1 MDSNLSAGDKQVL
14 LKIARDT
21 INQYVTDDTIPKFET
36 ADQGLLTQ
44 SGCFVSIK
52 VHGTLRGCIG
62 NFISEKPLFQLVQE
76 MAISAA
82 TRDPRFYPMK
92 EEDLA
97 DYNLEISVLSPLHK
111 ISSIEE
117 IEVGK
122 HGLYIEK
129 NFSRG
134 VLLPQVAVEFG
145 WDRDTFLRQTCL
157 KAGLKQEGWKE
168 GTDIYIFSAQVF
180 SEKDL

>member
-1 MDSNLSAGDKQVL
+1 MTDSNLSNPEKKTL
-14 LKIARDT
+14 LKMARDT
-21 INQYVTDDTIPKFET
+21 INQYVTTGEMPKLDIT
-36 ADQGLLTQ
+36 DKGLLTQ
-44 SGCFVSIK
+44 AGCFVSIK
-52 VHGTLRGCIG
+52 VNGTLRGCIG

-76 MAISAA
+76 MAVSAA
-82 TRDPRFYPMK
+82 THDPRFYPMRA
-92 EEDLA
+92 EDLSNY
-97 DYNLEISVLSPLHK
+97 DLEISVLSPLHK
-111 ISSIEE
+111 ISSIDE

-122 HGLYIEK
+122 HGLYVEK

-168 GTDIYIFSAQVF
+168 GMDIYIFSAQVF
-180 SEKDL
+180 SEKD